1 MITINNDT
9 GEINFNGHLY
19 KNCLENPINKLS
31 QWLYCNIHA
40 CNNSLL
46 ENKELGR
53 DIKKECSNLVK
64 DNGVIINPQ
73 IEYFLGEKYYCING
87 IRIGKLQDQDNND
100 NITIKVP
107 SKRPNLTPGFFMY
120 IHSKEFSKYRY
131 YIGSSSYQYAMKI
144 WSYGVKKLVSLDVQ
158 FSAKILSNTG
168 SYPRNDSIVFYSN
181 TDHLIVERVLTDI
194 INKFKHLDN
203 YNFVQSPYTERI
215 TGTLTKAEQPSNK
228 NDFNK
233 SLGEHRSELTALAI
247 KDAITTGMDFL
258 TLLNQRFYNANVDLD
273 NISKN
278 EE

>member
-1 MITINNDT
+1 M
-9 GEINFNGHLY
+9 
-19 KNCLENPINKLS
+19 
-31 QWLYCNIHA
+31 
-40 CNNSLL
+40 
-46 ENKELGR
+46 
-53 DIKKECSNLVK
+53 
-64 DNGVIINPQ
+64 
-73 IEYFLGEKYYCING
+73 
-87 IRIGKLQDQDNND
+87 
-100 NITIKVP
+100 
-107 SKRPNLTPGFFMY
+107 
-120 IHSKEFSKYRY
+120 
-131 YIGSSSYQYAMKI
+131 
-144 WSYGVKKLVSLDVQ
+144 
-158 FSAKILSNTG
+158 
-168 SYPRNDSIVFYSN
+168 
-181 TDHLIVERVLTDI
+181 ERVLTDI